1 MRRRRAALALLF
13 LLPLLP
19 VTAAVATPVAA
30 AAQASGPG
38 LAKGDREL
46 LAEALAERRSQVSLL
61 VAANPGA
68 NPQVAERA
76 RGMGATVTYRD
87 DDVSYLRLRVS
98 PQDAFAIAS
107 SDGIA
112 AAAVDRVIE
121 PDEPELEPPAEP
133 AVVDGSYAIGQPITA

>member
-87 DDVSYLRLRVS
+87 DDVSYPRLRVS